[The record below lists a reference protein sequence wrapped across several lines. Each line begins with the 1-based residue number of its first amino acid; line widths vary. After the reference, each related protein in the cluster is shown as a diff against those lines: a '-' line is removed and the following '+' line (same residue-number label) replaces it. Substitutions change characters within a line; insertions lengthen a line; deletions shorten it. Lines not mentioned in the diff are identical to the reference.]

1 MTITSPSAQARG
13 PVARA
18 PAPTPLAAV
27 NELLALLI
35 LGGAFFAAVTI
46 VPWITTAWLRA
57 MDAPVT
63 TLNTALLIGG
73 CIAFAGALF
82 AFEFAR
88 ELDREHWLRRAWDYW
103 DTIRR
108 TTFDSLFKPVLLAAA
123 LALPTFAVLGVIF
136 ARTELAAAIEG
147 LTLDPVFAGESLRA
161 LAYAAAIAAA
171 FVAIR
176 NLADYLPAG
185 RSYLTKTL
193 AKHTLTD
200 PKQLAAIPVRQLR
213 FYHGVLRLS
222 GAVAF
227 ACELA
232 FQVLAFG
239 VVAWGLA
246 TAWPEARLFLN
257 PADLNVGTAIF
268 YWADRVFALIDGQD
282 IFGFSLS
289 PLEPNKA
296 VWPFGLAIL
305 FFKLYVIAMIL
316 RLFQDSFH
324 LRPRD
329 ISEPWAAALER
340 SA

>member
-1 MTITSPSAQARG
+1 MTIRSVRPHG
-13 PVARA
+13 PAPRA

-27 NELLALLI
+27 SGLFALVI
-35 LGGAFFAAVTI
+35 LGGAVFAAATI
-46 VPWITTAWLRA
+46 VPWIADTWLRA
-57 MDAPVT
+57 MGAPVT
-63 TLNTALLIGG
+63 TLNVTLLIGG
-73 CIAFAGALF
+73 CVALAGALL

-88 ELDREHWLRRAWDYW
+88 ELDREHSLRRAWDYW

-108 TTFDSLFKPVLLAAA
+108 TAFDSLLKPALLAMA
-123 LALPTFAVLGVIF
+123 LALPTFAVLALAF
-136 ARTELAAAIEG
+136 ARPELRASAESASIEP
-147 LTLDPVFAGESLRA
+147 LLAGESLSV
-161 LAYAAAIAAA
+161 LAYAAAIATA

-176 NLADYLPAG
+176 NLSDYLPAG
-185 RSYLTKTL
+185 RAYLIKTL
-193 AKHTLTD
+193 AKHAPND

-239 VVAWGLA
+239 VVTWGLA
-246 TAWPEARLFLN
+246 TAWPGAQLLLN
-257 PADLNVGTAIF
+257 PDDLSVGTAILF
-268 YWADRVFALIDGQD
+268 WADRVFALIDGQD
-282 IFGFSLS
+282 IFGFTLS

-296 VWPFGLAIL
+296 IWAFGLAIL
-305 FFKLYVIAMIL
+305 FFKLYVIAMTL
-316 RLFQDSFH
+316 RLFQDSLN

-340 SA
+340 ST